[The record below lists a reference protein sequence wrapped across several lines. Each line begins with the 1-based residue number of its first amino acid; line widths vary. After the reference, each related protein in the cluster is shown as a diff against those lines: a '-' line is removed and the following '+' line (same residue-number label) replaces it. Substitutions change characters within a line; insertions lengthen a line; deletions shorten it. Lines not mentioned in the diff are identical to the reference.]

1 MKSENIRVAIVH
13 SRQFSTFY
21 EPTMPNR
28 RAGTNKGSASIFPE
42 LSARNLQY
50 RKFDMNE

>member
-1 MKSENIRVAIVH
+1 MFDKYIKYIK
-13 SRQFSTFY
+13 FSKR
-21 EPTMPNR
+21 NR
-28 RAGTNKGSASIFPE
+28 TYKGSASIFPE